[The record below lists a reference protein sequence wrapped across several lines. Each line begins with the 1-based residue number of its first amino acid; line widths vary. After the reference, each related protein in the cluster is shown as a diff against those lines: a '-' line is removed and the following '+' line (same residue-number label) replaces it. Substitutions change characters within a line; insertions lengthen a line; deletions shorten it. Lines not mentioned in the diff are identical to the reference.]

1 VEVTP
6 GGPDDIRR
14 DLMANQ
20 PAPGVIVART
30 LASYGVTDL
39 ALAQAL
45 LEDLQ
50 RHYELRPR

>member
-1 VEVTP
+1 MEVTP
-6 GGPDDIRR
+6 GSPDDIRR

-39 ALAQAL
+39 GLAQAL